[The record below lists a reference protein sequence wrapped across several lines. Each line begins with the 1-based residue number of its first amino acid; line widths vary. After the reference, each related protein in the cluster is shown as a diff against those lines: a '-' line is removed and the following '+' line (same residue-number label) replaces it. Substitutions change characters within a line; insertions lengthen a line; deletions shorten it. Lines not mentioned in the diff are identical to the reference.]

1 MTEPAHTLVIDTSF
15 GSAVGIVGDDPIIE
29 TDSRT
34 HVERLQNNIAR
45 AVAQAGLQPQDV
57 ERVVVGVGPA
67 PFTGLRAGIV
77 AAKTIA
83 FATGAQLIGQDILMP
98 QHAMMRAAHAG
109 AQTLAEYETFR
120 NLKPIDSTDIRLT
133 LAVNDARRRQLY
145 FAVYADDTETPDGIR
160 TIEAMDI
167 DYPQH
172 IAERVSDIISAMRQK
187 NPEQRVVL
195 DIVGHGALAY
205 QTAWEGLDNVELVA
219 ETTLFDLGMEG
230 LRLFASLAETQT
242 AAAPGNPIE
251 PLYLRRP
258 DVSVPKPLKQ
268 VLHHS
273 GAERTA

>member
-15 GSAVGIVGDDPIIE
+15 GSAVGIVGGEPIIE

-34 HVERLQNNIAR
+34 HVERLQGNIAQ
-45 AVAQAGLQPQDV
+45 AVAWAGLRPQDIG
-57 ERVVVGVGPA
+57 RVIVGVGPA

-77 AAKTIA
+77 AAKAIA

-98 QHAMMRAAHAG
+98 QHAMMRAMHAG
-109 AQTLAEYETFR
+109 EQAFAGHETFASVEPADPAD
-120 NLKPIDSTDIRLT
+120 LHLT

-145 FAVYADDTETPDGIR
+145 FAVYADDEATPGGIR
-160 TIEAMDI
+160 AIEAMDI
-167 DYPQH
+167 DYPQR
-172 IAERVSDIISAMRQK
+172 IAERVDAIIAAIRRDH
-187 NPEQRVVL
+187 PDRHVAL

-205 QTAWEGLDNVELVA
+205 RTAWDGLDGVELIA
-219 ETTLFDLGMEG
+219 ETTPFDLGADG
-230 LRLFASLAETQT
+230 LGLFATFAETHAT
-242 AAAPGNPIE
+242 AAAGTSIE